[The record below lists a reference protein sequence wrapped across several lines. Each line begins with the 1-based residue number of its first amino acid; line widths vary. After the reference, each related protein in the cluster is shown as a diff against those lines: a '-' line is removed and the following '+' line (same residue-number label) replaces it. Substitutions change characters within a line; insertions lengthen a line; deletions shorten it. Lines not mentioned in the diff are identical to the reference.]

1 MITNI
6 AKICCLATKAV
17 YFSEFSWNFIQR
29 VHYIKIVY
37 Y

>member
-17 YFSEFSWNFIQR
+17 FIFR
-29 VHYIKIVY
+29 VFMELYPEGALH
-37 Y
+37 